1 MLKVGKSLLVY
12 LQNMSDIKF
21 KTADNIYS
29 ADTDFI
35 GKLYFLTTEEGGRSE
50 ITDEIYR
57 PLFKLK
63 DGLDLTSADQKF
75 IGKDRVKPGDTIQSE
90 IRIIWKEPYV
100 RNLSEGSEFVL
111 REGSQVV
118 ATGEILRVLN
128 EKLKIQE

>member
-1 MLKVGKSLLVY
+1 
-12 LQNMSDIKF
+12 MSDIKF

-90 IRIIWKEPYV
+90 MRIIWKDPYV
-100 RNLSEGSEFVL
+100 GALSKGAEFVL

-118 ATGEILRVLN
+118 ATGKILKVLN
-128 EKLKIQE
+128 DKLRIKE

>member
-1 MLKVGKSLLVY
+1 MLY
-12 LQNMSDIKF
+12 LQSMSDLNL

-63 DGLDLTSADQKF
+63 DSLDLTSADQKF
-75 IGKDRVKPGDTIQSE
+75 IGKDRVNPGDTVQSE
-90 IRIIWKEPYV
+90 MRIIWKDPYV
-100 RNLSEGSEFVL
+100 GALSEGAEFVL

-118 ATGEILRVLN
+118 AAGEILKVLN
-128 EKLKIQE
+128 EKLRIKE

>member
-1 MLKVGKSLLVY
+1 
-12 LQNMSDIKF
+12 MSDIKF

-100 RNLSEGSEFVL
+100 RNLSEGVEFVL

-118 ATGEILRVLN
+118 ATGEILKVLN
-128 EKLKIQE
+128 ERLRM

>member
-1 MLKVGKSLLVY
+1 MLY
-12 LQNMSDIKF
+12 LQSMSDLNL

-29 ADTDFI
+29 VDTDFI

-63 DGLDLTSADQKF
+63 DSLDLTSADQKF

-90 IRIIWKEPYV
+90 MRIIWKDPYIGA
-100 RNLSEGSEFVL
+100 LSEGAEFVL

-118 ATGEILRVLN
+118 ATGEILKVLN
-128 EKLKIQE
+128 EKLRIKE

>member
-1 MLKVGKSLLVY
+1 MLY
-12 LQNMSDIKF
+12 LQSMSDLNL

-63 DGLDLTSADQKF
+63 DSLDLTSADQKF

-90 IRIIWKEPYV
+90 MRIIWKDPYV
-100 RNLSEGSEFVL
+100 GALSEGAEFVL
-111 REGSQVV
+111 REGSQIV
-118 ATGEILRVLN
+118 ATGEILKVLN
-128 EKLKIQE
+128 EKLKIKE